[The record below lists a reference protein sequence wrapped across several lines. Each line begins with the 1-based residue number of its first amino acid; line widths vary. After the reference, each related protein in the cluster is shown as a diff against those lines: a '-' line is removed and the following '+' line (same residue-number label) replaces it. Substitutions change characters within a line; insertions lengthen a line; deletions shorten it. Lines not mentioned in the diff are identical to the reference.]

1 MGTIEKA
8 REYAR
13 NGMSLCMDTSDEQ
26 DIYCEDLIQ
35 AYLAGSE
42 DERKG
47 LTKWHDIETDKD
59 GFATS
64 ESLDAIFDKIP
75 CLVKDS
81 RSGEIE
87 LIDYDNASEWRGD
100 MERKPTRYRWREIH
114 E

>member
-1 MGTIEKA
+1 
-8 REYAR
+8 
-13 NGMSLCMDTSDEQ
+13 
-26 DIYCEDLIQ
+26 
-35 AYLAGSE
+35 LAGSE